1 MTTIGLIRIDLELQ
15 SAGGV
20 SAPELD
26 DVAVDLPLSR
36 RRGQPRP
43 DGTGGDEVWVPPT
56 SLAGS
61 LRAHAGDQAERWFG
75 SAPPAAGRASD
86 ARELEPS
93 RVRFL
98 GSQTTL
104 SGSSAVRQSTAI
116 DPRRGAAVASTLRSR
131 EVAPAGTT
139 VSLFLRLDQPPG
151 TDDLDEF
158 ARLVTTWRPI
168 IGRGRST
175 GHGQATL
182 TRVAWRALD
191 LRTAAGLRWW
201 LTAGRDGLFPAGNG
215 WDQVRTPTAPRAPEP
230 ELDLR
235 FTIVG
240 ALHLGAGNTTSQ
252 DGHTRNAIEKEN
264 DAPLLPGTTW
274 KGLLRSRC
282 GYILRSCGRTACLA
296 PAQSSCG
303 TCMLCDLFG
312 WTGDGGQAGT
322 AIGRIGRLITH
333 DSVIDGEVT
342 YRNHVGIDRFTG
354 GARRA
359 LLFSDE
365 VVAEGH
371 LSLRVDITDL
381 GDRGTPPRLTPAE
394 RGLLL
399 HAVRDLHDGLIGVG
413 RATTRGYG
421 SVRLTDASAA
431 VLDELTPSHPTG
443 AAVLA
448 LLRGEAA

>member
-1 MTTIGLIRIDLELQ
+1 MTTIGLIRIDLVLQ

-26 DVAVDLPLSR
+26 AAVDLPLSR
-36 RRGQPRP
+36 RRGQSRP
-43 DGTGGDEVWVPPT
+43 DGTTDDEVWIPPT

-61 LRAHAGDQAERWFG
+61 LRAHVGDDAERWFG
-75 SAPPAAGRASD
+75 SAPPVAGSRGD
-86 ARELEPS
+86 GRRLEPS

-104 SGSSAVRQSTAI
+104 PSDPAVRCSTAV
-116 DPRRGAAVASTLRSR
+116 DPRHGSALASTLRSR
-131 EVAPAGTT
+131 EVAPKGTT
-139 VSLFLRLDQPPG
+139 VSLFLRLDQLPG

-158 ARLVTTWRPI
+158 ANAVTTWRPI

-175 GHGQATL
+175 GHGRA
-182 TRVAWRALD
+182 RVSRIAWRRLD
-191 LRTAAGLRWW
+191 LRTTAGLRLW
-201 LTAGRDGLFPAGNG
+201 LTAGRDGLFPAADG
-215 WDQVRTPTAPRAPEP
+215 WQEVRTPTAPPDPES

-240 ALHLGAGNTTSQ
+240 ALHLGAGTTRRS
-252 DGHTRNAIEKEN
+252 DGGRTRNEIEQEAG
-264 DAPLLPGTTW
+264 APLLPGTTW

-282 GYILRSCGRTACLA
+282 GYVLRSCGHTACLA
-296 PAQSSCG
+296 PAKPSCG
-303 TCMLCDLFG
+303 VCILCDLFG
-312 WTGDGGQAGT
+312 WTGEGGQGGT
-322 AIGRIGRLITH
+322 AIGRVGRFTTH
-333 DSVIDGEVT
+333 DSVVDGVVT
-342 YRNHVGIDRFTG
+342 HRNHVGIDRFTG

-365 VVAEGH
+365 IVAEGS
-371 LSLRVDITDL
+371 LSLRVDVTDPA
-381 GDRGTPPRLTPAE
+381 DRDSPRLSPAE

-421 SVRLTDASAA
+421 SLRLTEDSAV
-431 VLDELTPSHPTG
+431 VLDELAPSHPTG

-448 LLRGEAA
+448 

>member
-1 MTTIGLIRIDLELQ
+1 MTIIGLLRVDLVLR

-20 SAPELD
+20 TAPELD
-26 DVAVDLPLSR
+26 AAVDLPLSR
-36 RRGQPRP
+36 RRGRP
-43 DGTGGDEVWVPPT
+43 AADGTTEDEVWVPPT

-61 LRAHAGDQAERWFG
+61 LRAHVGEQAAERWFG
-75 SAPPAAGRASD
+75 SAPPDAGAKTDDR
-86 ARELEPS
+86 RLEPS

-104 SGSSAVRQSTAI
+104 PRSPAVRRSTAVH
-116 DPRRGAAVASTLRSR
+116 PRRGSALASTLRSR

-139 VSLFLRLDQPPG
+139 VSLFLRMDQPPG

-158 ARLVTTWRPI
+158 AHAVSTWQPV

-175 GHGQATL
+175 GHGRAQI
-182 TRVAWRALD
+182 TRVAWRRLD
-191 LRTAAGLRWW
+191 LRTTAGLRLW
-201 LTAGRDGLFPAGNG
+201 LTAGRGGLFPATNG
-215 WDQVRTPTAPRAPEP
+215 WDQVHTPSAPADPEP

-235 FTIVG
+235 WRLTG
-240 ALHLGAGNTTSQ
+240 ALHLGSGTTTS
-252 DGHTRNAIEKEN
+252 DGRTRSEVEREAGE
-264 DAPLLPGTTW
+264 PLLPGTTW

-296 PAQSSCG
+296 PAEPGCG
-303 TCMLCDLFG
+303 DCMLCDLFG
-312 WTGDGGQAGT
+312 WTGDGGRAGDP
-322 AIGRIGRLITH
+322 IGHAGRLTTH
-333 DSVIDGEVT
+333 DSAIDGTVT
-342 YRNHVGIDRFTG
+342 HRNHVGIDRFTG

-365 VVAEGH
+365 IVAEGG
-371 LSLRVDITDL
+371 LALRVDAADT
-381 GDRGTPPRLTPAE
+381 GCAPPARLAPAE

-399 HAVRDLHDGLIGVG
+399 LAVRDLHDGLIGVG

-421 SVRLTDASAA
+421 SLRLTDDSVM
-431 VLDELTPSHPTG
+431 VLDELAPSHPTG

-448 LLRGEAA
+448 LLQGKDT

>member
-1 MTTIGLIRIDLELQ
+1 MSTIGLIRVDLVLE

-26 DVAVDLPLSR
+26 AAVDLPLSR
-36 RRGQPRP
+36 RRG
-43 DGTGGDEVWVPPT
+43 TTGDEVWVPPT

-61 LRAHAGDQAERWFG
+61 LRAHTGDQAERWFG
-75 SAPPAAGRASD
+75 SAPPKPGRAGD
-86 ARELEPS
+86 GRELEPS

-98 GSQTTL
+98 GSQTTTP
-104 SGSSAVRQSTAI
+104 SDPAVRQSTAI
-116 DPRRGAAVASTLRSR
+116 DPCRGSALASTLRSR

-139 VSLFLRLDQPPG
+139 VSLFLRLDQWSD
-151 TDDLDEF
+151 TDLDEF
-158 ARLVTTWRPI
+158 AHIVTTWRPI

-175 GHGQATL
+175 GHGRARV
-182 TRVAWRALD
+182 TRIAWRRLD
-191 LRTAAGLRWW
+191 MHTKAGLRLW
-201 LTAGRDGLFPAGNG
+201 LTAGRDRLFSAEDG
-215 WDQVRTPTAPRAPEP
+215 WDEVCTPAAPVAPDP

-240 ALHLGAGNTTSQ
+240 ALHLGAGTTTSQ
-252 DGHTRNAIEKEN
+252 DGRTRNAIEREGGE
-264 DAPLLPGTTW
+264 PLLPGTAW

-296 PAQSSCG
+296 PVAPSCG
-303 TCMLCDLFG
+303 DCMVCDLFG
-312 WTGDGGQAGT
+312 WTGEGGRAGDPT
-322 AIGRIGRLITH
+322 GHVGQLTIH
-333 DSVIDGEVT
+333 DSVIDGAVIHH
-342 YRNHVGIDRFTG
+342 RNHVGIDRFTG

-365 VVAEGH
+365 VVAEGS
-371 LSLRVDITDL
+371 LSLRVDVRD
-381 GDRGTPPRLTPAE
+381 GASSPRLTPAE

-399 HAVRDLHDGLIGVG
+399 HAMRDLHDGLIGVG

-421 SVRLTDASAA
+421 SLRLIDNSAA
-431 VLDELTPSHPTG
+431 VLDELAPSHPTG

-448 LLRGEAA
+448 LLRGENA

>member
-1 MTTIGLIRIDLELQ
+1 MTIIGLIRIDLVLE

-20 SAPELD
+20 TAPELD
-26 DVAVDLPLSR
+26 AAVDLPLSR
-36 RRGQPRP
+36 RRGGQGS
-43 DGTGGDEVWVPPT
+43 DDTADDEVWVPPT

-61 LRAHAGDQAERWFG
+61 LRAHVGDDAERWFG
-75 SAPPAAGRASD
+75 SAPPVAGPAAEGQRH
-86 ARELEPS
+86 EPS

-104 SGSSAVRQSTAI
+104 PSSPAVRRSTAV
-116 DPRRGAAVASTLRSR
+116 DPRRGSALVSTLRSR

-139 VSLFLRLDQPPG
+139 VSLFLRLDLPPD

-158 ARLVTTWRPI
+158 ADAVASWRPI

-175 GHGQATL
+175 GHGQATV
-182 TRVAWRALD
+182 TRIAWRRLD
-191 LRTAAGLRWW
+191 LRTTEGLRLW
-201 LTAGRDGLFPAGNG
+201 LTAGRDGLFPAADG
-215 WDQVRTPTAPRAPEP
+215 WQGVRTPATPPDPEP

-235 FTIVG
+235 FSIVD
-240 ALHLGAGNTTSQ
+240 ALHLGAGSTTSQ
-252 DGHTRNAIEKEN
+252 DGRTRNAIEREAG
-264 DAPLLPGTTW
+264 APLLPGTTW
-274 KGLLRSRC
+274 KGMLRSRC
-282 GYILRSCGRTACLA
+282 GYILRSCGHTACLA
-296 PAQSSCG
+296 PAKPSCG
-303 TCMLCDLFG
+303 VCILCDLFG

-322 AIGRIGRLITH
+322 AIGRVGRLTTH
-333 DSVIDGEVT
+333 DSVIDGAVT
-342 YRNHVGIDRFTG
+342 HRNHVGIDRFTG

-365 VVAEGH
+365 IVAEGS
-371 LSLRVDITDL
+371 LSLRVHVTDPAGRDSRVPL
-381 GDRGTPPRLTPAE
+381 PPAE

-421 SVRLTDASAA
+421 SLRLTDDSAP
-431 VLDELTPSHPTG
+431 VLDELAPSHPTG

-448 LLRGEAA
+448 LLLRGEGA